1 MEVKATE
8 MSANAAEKVT
18 RERLRAMRDGEE
30 ITVTCKDGYDMDSQ
44 KKHRLRAGQDRKLPL
59 FLQKRWAETYCYP
72 LWCKLSQPATR
83 IGDTASGKRQN
94 CWEWNAT
101 RLDAGSWT
109 AAYALA

>member
-44 KKHRLRAGQDRKLPL
+44 KN
-59 FLQKRWAETYCYP
+59 T
-72 LWCKLSQPATR
+72 
-83 IGDTASGKRQN
+83 
-94 CWEWNAT
+94 
-101 RLDAGSWT
+101 
-109 AAYALA
+109 AYAMGKMENCRFACKTDGLVLTVTRYGAS